1 MWDTLSQRF
10 LGSLGFEFWRA
21 WVKVCFSQQID
32 RVYLKKIV
40 IKSHLCSG
48 VVCLN
53 SFGITMTNDSSNLT
67 TADEAITF
75 LVNQGIFDFCEFQH
89 YTSTSLSVILVFG
102 LLLRTTSDF
111 QTFAGI
117 DLAAPK
123 VRIKVE
129 TALAVEKIESVAFS
143 DGLEPEQLLNLVK
156 LGTSGK
162 YGESKCQMTSD
173 VGRDVA
179 LMLLITHVTFNFN
192 SLLLLL
198 SSNLLK

>member
-1 MWDTLSQRF
+1 
-10 LGSLGFEFWRA
+10 
-21 WVKVCFSQQID
+21 
-32 RVYLKKIV
+32 
-40 IKSHLCSG
+40 
-48 VVCLN
+48 
-53 SFGITMTNDSSNLT
+53 MTNDSSNLT

-75 LVNQGIFDFCEFQH
+75 LVNQGIYDFCDISTLH
-89 YTSTSLSVILVFG
+89 TMSTSPSVILVFG

-111 QTFAGI
+111 FTFANI

-143 DGLEPEQLLNLVK
+143 DGLEPEKLLNLVK

-198 SSNLLK
+198 CSNLLK